1 MKRVLLIA
9 VCAATMQAADATLDS
24 ALSAEMDRIE
34 ASLEKTDEA
43 KLDKDFAE
51 LVQPYRERLA
61 KSRSATSPLLR
72 LYRLRDAFVGAE
84 TLAFI
89 RDHRSSGNDLEGFRA
104 FWRECS
110 PHFDRQKINAVRG
123 PLLQAAL
130 RQGADNRAQ
139 KLFHASLPYAKVSSP
154 VYGLYY
160 LAEAEGNL
168 RFRDFVASLSFGPA
182 EKTAPKSEDLEA
194 AYKALE
200 AETLQFFAADPAS
213 GASIPVSARLKE
225 ARELIDQKA
234 NEAATLAL
242 LETRL
247 TLSRRQAS
255 KNTEPPAVQK
265 QTADTLLALWRDM
278 AQEEE
283 ADVARYIRRDVI
295 PLYTSLVRSGS

>member
-9 VCAATMQAADATLDS
+9 LCATTIQAADATLDS
-24 ALSAEMDRIE
+24 TLSVEMDRIG

-61 KSRSATSPLLR
+61 KARSATSPLLR

-84 TLAFI
+84 TLAFL

-104 FWRECS
+104 FWRECR
-110 PHFDRQKINAVRG
+110 PRFDRKKVNAKRV

-130 RQGADNRAQ
+130 RQAADNRAQ
-139 KLFHASLPYAKVSSP
+139 KLFHASLPYGKVSSP
-154 VYGLYY
+154 LYGLYY

-168 RFRDFVASLSFGPA
+168 RFRDFVESLSLGDA
-182 EKTAPKSEDLEA
+182 DSTTPKSVELEG

-225 ARELIDQKA
+225 ARELIDQKT

-255 KNTEPPAVQK
+255 KNAEPPAVQK
-265 QTADTLLALWRDM
+265 QTVDTLLALWRDM

-295 PLYTSLVRSGS
+295 PLYNAFVRSGS